1 MTLQTELDA
10 FKAGWEQRVGVANA
24 TLIAGDIEDLRAS
37 GLLTQAAKAG
47 DRVPAVPLVDAH
59 GKPFDLSTLFDR
71 PLVITFYRGGWCPY
85 CNMEL
90 RAYQARL
97 ADIRAAGA
105 ELVAI
110 SPEAPDHSLSTSE
123 KNDLAFAVLSDT
135 DGRLA
140 QALGIRFTLS
150 DAVRPYYE
158 KAGLD
163 IPARNGT
170 GTWDL
175 PVPATF
181 VVDKGGRIAAAF
193 VEPDYRKRTDPAL
206 VLAALQRLRPQAA

>member
-1 MTLQTELDA
+1 MTLQTELET
-10 FKAGWEQRVGVANA
+10 FKAGWEQRVGTANA
-24 TLIAGDIEDLRAS
+24 ALIADDIEVLRGSGFLAQVARPGDRWPTPTLI
-37 GLLTQAAKAG
+37 
-47 DRVPAVPLVDAH
+47 DAH
-59 GKPFDLSTLFDR
+59 GQPFDLARLTGR
-71 PLVITFYRGGWCPY
+71 PLVVTFYRGGWCPY

-97 ADIRAAGA
+97 ADFGA
-105 ELVAI
+105 TGATLVAI
-110 SPEAPDHSLSTSE
+110 SPEAPDHSLSTAE
-123 KNDLAFAVLSDT
+123 KNDLAFPVLSDP
-135 DGRLA
+135 GGQLA
-140 QALGIRFTLS
+140 EALGIRFTLS

-181 VVDKGGRIAAAF
+181 VVAADGTIAAAF

-206 VLAALQRLRPQAA
+206 ALDALRQLGRDAA